1 MTRKKLFAAFSQFK
15 IQKHWATSMEKQST
29 FEFVDDIHMTG
40 KGTKKNLC
48 CAMRI
53 FYFRFDDMYVFLA
66 IKHVKEKQKKI

>member
-1 MTRKKLFAAFSQFK
+1 
-15 IQKHWATSMEKQST
+15 MEKQNT
-29 FEFVDDIHMTG
+29 FEFVDDVHMTG

-66 IKHVKEKQKKI
+66 IKHVKEKQKKV